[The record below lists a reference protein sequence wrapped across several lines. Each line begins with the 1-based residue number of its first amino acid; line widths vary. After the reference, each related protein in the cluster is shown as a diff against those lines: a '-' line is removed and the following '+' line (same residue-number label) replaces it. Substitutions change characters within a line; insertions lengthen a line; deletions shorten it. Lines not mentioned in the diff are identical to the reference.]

1 MNARSKRLSRI
12 GTALAV
18 LMLVFFLAV
27 PLLSGV
33 LVKLV
38 PDAVLDRAGA
48 QIIDSARGD
57 KPYCTDAD
65 GAKAL
70 DALVDRLATASG
82 SKIRFRVYVVS
93 DDEVLNAFAAAGGHV
108 VVYRRILEEAHDP
121 EELAGVLAHEMS
133 HELEGHPDTA
143 LVKALGYGVF
153 SLLTPGGGDIG
164 SQVAASLVTSV
175 YSRSDELDADRR
187 GVELLNA
194 AGIDSRGLARF
205 FDTMKAKG
213 NEIPGALEFISTHPT
228 GDHRQA
234 AVKDIEKAGGPAMDP
249 AAWAALRGICKSTST
264 TAAPVG
270 S

>member
-12 GTALAV
+12 GTVLAV
-18 LMLVFFLAV
+18 LMLLFFLGV

-38 PDAVLDRAGA
+38 PDSVLDKAGA
-48 QIIDSARGD
+48 QIIDSARDD
-57 KPYCTDAD
+57 KPYCTDAE

-82 SKIRFRVYVVS
+82 SHIRFRVYVVG

-108 VVYRRILEEAHDP
+108 VIYRRIIEEAHDP
-121 EELAGVLAHEMS
+121 DELAGVLAHEMS
-133 HELEGHPDTA
+133 HELAGHPDKA
-143 LVKALGYGVF
+143 LVEAMGYGVF

-164 SQVAASLVTSV
+164 SQVAAQVVTSV
-175 YSRSDELDADRR
+175 YSRDDELEADRR
-187 GVELLNA
+187 GVELLNS

-213 NEIPGALEFISTHPT
+213 NDIPGALEFVSTHPT
-228 GDHRQA
+228 GEHRQA
-234 AVKDIEKAGGPAMDP
+234 AVKDIEKAGSPAMDP
-249 AAWAALRGICKSTST
+249 AAWAALRGICKSTSSS
-264 TAAPVG
+264 AAPVG
-270 S
+270 Q

>member
-12 GTALAV
+12 GTVLAV
-18 LMLVFFLAV
+18 LLLLFFLGV

-38 PDAVLDRAGA
+38 PDSVLDKAGA
-48 QIIDSARGD
+48 QIIDSARDD
-57 KPYCTDAD
+57 KPYCTDVE

-82 SKIRFRVYVVS
+82 GNVRFRVYVV
-93 DDEVLNAFAAAGGHV
+93 DDDVLNAFAAAGGHV
-108 VVYRRILEEAHDP
+108 VIYRRIIEEAQGP

-133 HELEGHPDTA
+133 HELEGHPNKA
-143 LVKALGYGVF
+143 LVEAMGYGVF
-153 SLLTPGGGDIG
+153 SLLTPGGDEIG
-164 SQVAASLVTSV
+164 SQVAAAVVTSV

-187 GVELLNA
+187 GVELLNT

-213 NEIPGALEFISTHPT
+213 NDIPGALEFVSSHPT
-228 GDHRQA
+228 GEHRQA
-234 AVKDIEKAGGPAMDP
+234 AVKDIEKAGDPAMDP
-249 AAWAALRGICKSTST
+249 AAWAALRGICKSTSSS
-264 TAAPVG
+264 AAPVG
-270 S
+270 Q